1 VRPFD
6 GLKAR
11 AEEAWRRKED
21 PAALRIRV
29 ALGSCGLATGA
40 EETWSALEKALG
52 RHDGA
57 VSLSAV
63 GCLGACF
70 AEPLVSIALPN
81 ASPVVYGPVTA
92 DDAADL
98 LEALLRGDLSS
109 DRALGVLADAPEGHL
124 RPLMATPFFAGQE
137 RRLLANCGLID
148 PEQIEDAV
156 ARGAY
161 EGLNRALG
169 EMTPEEVIAEV
180 SRSELAGRGGAFFPT
195 GRKWQFLR
203 SARAAPKY
211 ILCNAD
217 EGDPGAFVNRLTM
230 ESDPHSLLEGILI
243 AAYATGSESAYIYIR
258 SEYPMAVAQMR
269 RAVAQ
274 AREHGL
280 VGEGILGSG
289 FSCDVHVVMGAGAYV
304 CGEETGLIA
313 SIQDIRGM
321 PLVKPPFPAERG
333 LFGQP
338 SNVNNVETYANVPLI
353 LRHGADWWRAAGVE
367 GMRGT
372 KLFSL
377 SGDIQR
383 PGVVEVP
390 FGISLRRIVDD
401 MGGGVPEGRRLKAV
415 QSGGPL
421 SGFVPA
427 ELAGLPVERDGFTK
441 IGTLVGSG
449 GLVILDDSRCIVD
462 TVRMFM
468 TFCRD
473 ESCGRCTTCRVGT
486 MRLVDIVDRIATGR
500 GKPSDFDNV
509 ESLNRF
515 MQDANC
521 VHGQFSPMAI
531 MSALRHFRPE
541 WDAHLRER
549 VCAASVCEGLVRYE
563 IDPQACTACALCE
576 PVCPTDVISRGESV
590 FSIEQNGCIRCGAC
604 LEICPDDAV
613 RIVASYASDPV
624 VGGPTLT
631 LAPPRGGEREL
642 VR

>member
-1 VRPFD
+1 MKAFEE
-6 GLKAR
+6 LKAR
-11 AEEAWRRKED
+11 AGEVWRRKQD
-21 PAALRIRV
+21 PALLRITV

-40 EETWSALEKALG
+40 EQTRLALEQAAG
-52 RHDGA
+52 RHHGA
-57 VSLSAV
+57 VSFTTV

-70 AEPLVSIALPN
+70 AEPLVAIALPGE
-81 ASPVVYGPVTA
+81 SPVVYGPVTA
-92 DDAADL
+92 DDAAEL
-98 LEALLRGDLSS
+98 LEGLLRGEQRR
-109 DRALGVLADAPEGHL
+109 DRALGVLADAAQGDLP
-124 RPLMATPFFAGQE
+124 PLAATPFFAAQE
-137 RRLLANCGLID
+137 RRLLVNCGVID
-148 PEQIEDAV
+148 PDQIDDAV

-169 EMTPEEVIAEV
+169 EMTPEDVIGEV
-180 SRSELAGRGGAFFPT
+180 SRSELGGRGGAYFPT

-203 SARAAPKY
+203 GARAVPKY

-217 EGDPGAFVNRLTM
+217 EGDPGAFVNRITM

-243 AAYATGSESAYIYIR
+243 AAYATGSEKAYVYIR
-258 SEYPMAVAQMR
+258 SEYPVAVAQMR

-274 AREHGL
+274 ARECGL
-280 VGEGILGSG
+280 LGEGILGSG
-289 FSCDVHVVMGAGAYV
+289 FSCDVEVVMGAGAYV

-313 SIQDIRGM
+313 SIQDMRGM

-353 LRHGADWWRAAGVE
+353 LRHGADWWRAAGVD

-390 FGISLRRIVDD
+390 FGISLRRIVDEL
-401 MGGGVPEGRRLKAV
+401 GGGVPEGRRLKAV

-427 ELAGLPVERDGFTK
+427 ELADLPVERDGFTK

-462 TVRMFM
+462 TVRMYM
-468 TFCRD
+468 AFCRD

-486 MRLVDIVDRIATGR
+486 MRLVDIVDRVAAGR

-531 MSALRHFRPE
+531 MSALRHYRPE

-549 VCAASVCEGLVRYE
+549 VCATGVCEDLVRYE

-576 PVCPTDVISRGESV
+576 PVCPTDVISREGSV

-604 LEICPDDAV
+604 LEICPDNAV
-613 RIVASYASDPV
+613 RV
-624 VGGPTLT
+624 VP
-631 LAPPRGGEREL
+631 AFAAERTPEMAGAL
-642 VR
+642 

>member
-1 VRPFD
+1 MRPFD
-6 GLKAR
+6 DLKER
-11 AEEAWRRKED
+11 AKEAWRGKQDSGR
-21 PAALRIRV
+21 LRVTV

-40 EETWSALEKALG
+40 EETRAALERALAHYG
-52 RHDGA
+52 GPA
-57 VSLSAV
+57 SLGTV

-70 AEPLVSIALPN
+70 AEPLVAIGLPGES
-81 ASPVVYGPVTA
+81 AVVYGPVPA
-92 DDAADL
+92 ADAADL
-98 LEALLRGDLSS
+98 LERVLRGDRNS
-109 DRALGVLADAPEGHL
+109 DRALGVLADAPQGDIPSL
-124 RPLMATPFFAGQE
+124 ASTPFFAGQE

-148 PEQIEDAV
+148 PAEIDDAL
-156 ARGAY
+156 ASGAY

-169 EMTPEEVIAEV
+169 EMSPEDVIAEV
-180 SRSELAGRGGAFFPT
+180 TRSELAGRGGAYFPT

-203 SARAAPKY
+203 NARALPKY
-211 ILCNAD
+211 MLCNAD

-243 AAYATGSESAYIYIR
+243 AAYATGCEKAYLYIR
-258 SEYPMAVAQMR
+258 SEYPAAVAQMR
-269 RAVAQ
+269 LAVRQ
-274 AREHGL
+274 ARERGL
-280 VGEGILGSG
+280 LGEGILGSG
-289 FSCDVHVVMGAGAYV
+289 FTCEVEVVMGAGAYV

-377 SGDIQR
+377 SGDIRR

-390 FGISLRRIVDD
+390 FGIPLGRVVDD
-401 MGGGVPEGRRLKAV
+401 LGGGVPEGRRLKAI

-427 ELAGLPVERDGFTK
+427 ELADLPIERDAFSK

-449 GLVILDDSRCIVD
+449 GLVVLDNSRCIVD

-468 TFCRD
+468 YFCQD
-473 ESCGRCTTCRVGT
+473 ESCGRCTTCRIGT
-486 MRLVDIVDRIATGR
+486 MRLVDIVDRLADGR
-500 GKPSDFDNV
+500 GKPSDFDSI
-509 ESLNRF
+509 ETLNRF

-541 WDAHLRER
+541 WEAHLRER
-549 VCAASVCEGLVRYE
+549 ACATGVCEGLVRYE
-563 IDPQACTACALCE
+563 IDPQACTACGLCE
-576 PVCPTDVISRGESV
+576 PVCPTDVISRAGTV
-590 FSIEQNGCIRCGAC
+590 FAIEQSGCIKCGAC
-604 LEICPDDAV
+604 LEICPDNAV
-613 RIVASYASDPV
+613 R
-624 VGGPTLT
+624 
-631 LAPPRGGEREL
+631 LAPAYAAEAVRGLAMAQAG
-642 VR
+642 